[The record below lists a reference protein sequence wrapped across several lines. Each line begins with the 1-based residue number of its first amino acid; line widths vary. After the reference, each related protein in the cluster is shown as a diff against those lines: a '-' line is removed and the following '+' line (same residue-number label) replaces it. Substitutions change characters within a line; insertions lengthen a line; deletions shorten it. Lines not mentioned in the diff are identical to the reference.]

1 MRKDKLAKT
10 FSQTA
15 KLAEDTR
22 GVEMKLIAELYTVI
36 QFPHLPL
43 PQGIFNNRWTRSR
56 ACAVH
61 ALAGLWSGEAK
72 FGCHNKKTSGTSMSS
87 AADGYKVWTRVVR
100 VVSSSSTQ
108 WKIYYFHSFE

>member
-36 QFPHLPL
+36 QFPHLPI

-56 ACAVH
+56 ACA
-61 ALAGLWSGEAK
+61 
-72 FGCHNKKTSGTSMSS
+72 TP
-87 AADGYKVWTRVVR
+87 
-100 VVSSSSTQ
+100 SSSPPSL
-108 WKIYYFHSFE
+108 WARPPSLER